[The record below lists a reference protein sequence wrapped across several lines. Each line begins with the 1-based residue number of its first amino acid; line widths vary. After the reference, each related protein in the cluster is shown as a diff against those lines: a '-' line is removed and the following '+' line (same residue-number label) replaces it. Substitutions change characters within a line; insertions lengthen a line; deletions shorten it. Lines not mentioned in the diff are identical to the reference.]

1 MSVSVCVCVNTYHM
15 SHYSTCEVSE
25 HTQTYN
31 QMFLFSRDESGGSKS

>member
-1 MSVSVCVCVNTYHM
+1 MSVSVCVCKHISYVTLF
-15 SHYSTCEVSE
+15 TCEVSE